1 MLSLI
6 LPSKQGGYPGFRS
19 GKLTQEN
26 DDFSYADVD
35 RHTRSIQ
42 MYLVPPFIASGCVIM
57 LLFCL
62 LNSANRVF
70 EDTECNEFQTV
81 MFLCFLS
88 GACHIPV
95 LFSLSRV
102 YFVCCG
108 YLTSKADR
116 LSVEE
121 YQIRLEAFFLDY
133 PRCTHSTWS

>member
-1 MLSLI
+1 
-6 LPSKQGGYPGFRS
+6 
-19 GKLTQEN
+19 
-26 DDFSYADVD
+26 
-35 RHTRSIQ
+35 
-42 MYLVPPFIASGCVIM
+42 M

-108 YLTSKADR
+108 YLTSKANR

-121 YQIRLEAFFLDY
+121 YQIRLEAVGRCCLLLEWIQFLGLVLFGLSMVY
-133 PRCTHSTWS
+133 TFYVVLTH